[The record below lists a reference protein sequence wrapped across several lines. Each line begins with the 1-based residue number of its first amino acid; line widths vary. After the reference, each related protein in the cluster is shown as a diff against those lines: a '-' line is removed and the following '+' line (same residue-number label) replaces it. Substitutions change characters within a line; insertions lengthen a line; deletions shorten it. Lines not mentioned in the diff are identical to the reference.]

1 MPRSVNHARRQA
13 LAREAFALLRA
24 APAGLTMTQLAA
36 RLGLKRPTLYYYFAD
51 TAAIADAAAA
61 DLLTRLHAHLVAQ
74 LVGRHHPVDF
84 LDAWVEAAR
93 TFFASSP
100 ADLAL
105 HASVLAQADS
115 RSGASGAASVARL
128 EAHLRPIEDSAVRT
142 LRDGLARGLVE
153 PCDPEAVVALV
164 SATLHGALLAWHTHG
179 RDPEITLGALWSL
192 ALAPLRIPRLVAAD
206 AADASGAGRSAPP
219 GDSAA

>member
-1 MPRSVNHARRQA
+1 MPRPVNHARRQS
-13 LAREAFALLRA
+13 LARQAFALLRA
-24 APAGLTMTQLAA
+24 APTGLTMTELAA

-51 TAAIADAAAA
+51 TTAIADAAAA

-93 TFFASSP
+93 TFFAASP
-100 ADLAL
+100 TDLAL
-105 HASVLAQADS
+105 YATVLAQADS
-115 RSGASGAASVARL
+115 AAAAASVARL
-128 EAHLRPIEDSAVRT
+128 EAHLRPVEDSAVRT

-164 SATLHGALLAWHTHG
+164 SATLHGALLTWHAQG
-179 RDPEITLGALWSL
+179 RAPDVTLGALWSL
-192 ALAPLRIPRLVAAD
+192 ALAPLRIPRLVAD
-206 AADASGAGRSAPP
+206 AE
-219 GDSAA
+219 AAEAVA

>member
-1 MPRSVNHARRQA
+1 MPRPVNQARRQT
-13 LAREAFALLRA
+13 LAREAFALLHA
-24 APAGLTMTQLAA
+24 SPAGLTMTELAA

-61 DLLTRLHAHLVAQ
+61 DLLSRLHQHLVGH

-93 TFFASSP
+93 TFFVSHP
-100 ADLAL
+100 TDLAL
-105 HASVLAQADS
+105 FVTLLAQAD
-115 RSGASGAASVARL
+115 AATDSPAAARL
-128 EAHLRPIEDSAVRT
+128 EAHLRPIEDSAIRT

-164 SATLHGALLAWHTHG
+164 AATLHGALVAWHTRG
-179 RDPEITLGALWSL
+179 RTPDVTLGALWSL
-192 ALAPLRIPRLVAAD
+192 ALAPLRIPRLVVEAA
-206 AADASGAGRSAPP
+206 AEAVAG
-219 GDSAA
+219 

>member
-1 MPRSVNHARRQA
+1 MPRPVNHARRQA
-13 LAREAFALLRA
+13 LAREAFAILRA
-24 APAGLTMTQLAA
+24 APAGLTMTQLAV

-61 DLLTRLHAHLVAQ
+61 DLLTRLHAHLVTR

-84 LDAWVEAAR
+84 LDAWVEAVR
-93 TFFASSP
+93 TFFAASP

-115 RSGASGAASVARL
+115 RAGAAGAAAARL
-128 EAHLRPIEDSAVRT
+128 EAHVRPIEDSAVRT

-164 SATLHGALLAWHTHG
+164 SATLHGALLAWHTQG
-179 RDPEITLGALWSL
+179 REPDMTLGALWSL
-192 ALAPLRIPRLVAAD
+192 ALAPLRIPRLVTEDTATTA
-206 AADASGAGRSAPP
+206 GGGRSEPP
-219 GDSAA
+219 GDAIA